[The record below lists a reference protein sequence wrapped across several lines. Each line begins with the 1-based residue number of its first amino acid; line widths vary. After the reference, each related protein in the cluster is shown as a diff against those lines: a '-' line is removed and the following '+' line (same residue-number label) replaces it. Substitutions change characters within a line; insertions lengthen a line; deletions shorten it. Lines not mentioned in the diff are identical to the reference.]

1 MMPACFIYSASYSL
15 KNKTRINSKNCSDM
29 AINWDRFHANGGY
42 YGTLDPAGYDDGED
56 EEDEDDVE
64 DDDVE
69 E

>member
-1 MMPACFIYSASYSL
+1 
-15 KNKTRINSKNCSDM
+15 M

-69 E
+69 ESN